1 MKSRLPSAEYLEK
14 TKQLSNDEIER
25 LLPRMRNRFSRR
37 MEDRKLS
44 AIEAIALQLEYEDDA
59 LQEWRERW
67 NEMRMREE
75 LGYSHGKSSDNQG
88 IGLS

>member
-67 NEMRMREE
+67 NEMQMREE